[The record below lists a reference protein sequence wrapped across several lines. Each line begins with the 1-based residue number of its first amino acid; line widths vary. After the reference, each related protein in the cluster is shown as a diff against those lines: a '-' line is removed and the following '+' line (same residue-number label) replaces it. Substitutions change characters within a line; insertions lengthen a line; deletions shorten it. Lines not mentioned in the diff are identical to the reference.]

1 MEFHHV
7 PVLFNET
14 VDSLCVTPGGTYVD
28 CTGGSGGHS
37 AAVLEK
43 LSEKGK
49 LIIFDRDPDAI
60 VNLKEKFAAYN
71 NVIII
76 NDNFSNIRNVLDG
89 LGIEAVDGIMADLG
103 ISSYQ
108 VDTAERGFSYHKDA
122 KLDMRMSKQGL
133 SAEDVV
139 NTYSERELF
148 RIISCYGEERFAG
161 NIARAIVKAR
171 ENKRIET
178 TFELSDIISSAIPAK
193 FRRDGH
199 PARKTFQAI
208 RIEVNGELEMLPDAV
223 EAMFRSLKP
232 GGLLSIISFHSLE
245 DRILKQKYRE
255 FCQGCVC
262 PKDYPVCV
270 CGRTPEGE
278 LPFRSKS
285 PSEEELEANPRS
297 RSARLRCIKR
307 L

>member
-43 LSEKGK
+43 LSGKGK

-60 VNLKEKFAAYN
+60 ANLKEKFASYN

-148 RIISCYGEERFAG
+148 RVISCYGEERFAG

>member
-43 LSEKGK
+43 LSGKGK

-60 VNLKEKFAAYN
+60 ANLKEKFASYN

-171 ENKRIET
+171 ENKKIET